1 MNNIVSFKM
10 KLKPGFKEEYKRRHD
25 LIWPELSTLLTD
37 AGISNYSIFLDE
49 ETNILFAVQT
59 LSGNN
64 NSQDLRNTEIVKKWW
79 AYMADIMDTNEDN
92 SPISKPLETDVP
104 HGLKNSFNHK
114 TLVKPVLSTEICY
127 IGERRLFLQNEIA
140 HHRLRRFRFT

>member
-10 KLKPGFKEEYKRRHD
+10 KLKPGFKEEYKRRHN
-25 LIWPELSTLLTD
+25 LIWPELSTLLTE

-64 NSQDLRNTEIVKKWW
+64 SSQDLKNNEIVKRWW

-92 SPISKPLETDVP
+92 SPITKSLEMVFHLD
-104 HGLKNSFNHK
+104 
-114 TLVKPVLSTEICY
+114 
-127 IGERRLFLQNEIA
+127 
-140 HHRLRRFRFT
+140 